1 LQSKEN
7 NHKKPMKK
15 LLLVIAATIT
25 GTCSVMAQQ
34 NTLGDG
40 AQQRLNRTDNLLP
53 VKEQNKSLSRR
64 TAGKGWYVAAN
75 EARAAGETYQY
86 FSDFHIWPDSLPIL
100 RYATN
105 NDHAYIHGVGSTL
118 DPKADYFT
126 TRLSQ
131 FQNYTVDTFFFL
143 YKYYNPVPS
152 HTDSLIIQIYND
164 SGFSRLRWQTGENTY
179 APVLKGLRSPKAIRE
194 IGYQLDTGDNT
205 ANFFA
210 QSSASYTGEFVQ
222 VLNPPVEIRDMNAAN
237 RTGLFG
243 FTAYMKPNYSY
254 NFGDTMIYGRDSSRA
269 KDPVNKISAF
279 QPYCVQAQTGLEGLG
294 FYNYALVNFS
304 GQRYSTRADEWFL
317 PYNIPSAK
325 RIYLYSGFHVN
336 YFNLGNK
343 RFENT
348 GADISNVYPN
358 PAAKNNDLMVQVKL
372 KEATDV
378 MVDIF
383 NVQGQKVKT
392 IAKQHF
398 AAGTS
403 SISFNVAELPAGSYF
418 VRMSGSFGSVSQTM
432 LLK

>member
-1 LQSKEN
+1 
-7 NHKKPMKK
+7 MKK
-15 LLLVIAATIT
+15 LLLVFAAAVLSS
-25 GTCSVMAQQ
+25 GAVMAQQ
-34 NTLGDG
+34 NMLSEGV
-40 AQQRLNRTDNLLP
+40 QPQLKRTDNQMP
-53 VKEQNKSLSRR
+53 HSVKSKSLARR
-64 TAGKGWYVAAN
+64 NAGNGWYTAVD
-75 EARAAGETYQY
+75 EARAAGESFLY
-86 FSDFHIWPDSLPIL
+86 FGDFHIWPDSLPIL
-100 RYATN
+100 RYATR

-131 FQNYTVDTFFFL
+131 FQNYTVDTFFFV
-143 YKYYNPVPS
+143 YKYYNPVPE
-152 HTDSLIIQIYND
+152 HTDSLFVQVYDD
-164 SGFSRLRWQTGENTY
+164 SGFARLGWQSGGTTY
-179 APVLKGLRSPKAIRE
+179 APVLKGLRSPSAVRE
-194 IGYQLDTGDNT
+194 YSYLLDTGDNT
-205 ANFFA
+205 SDFF
-210 QSSASYTGEFVQ
+210 QPTSASYTGTFVQ
-222 VLNPPVEIRDMNAAN
+222 VLNPPVSVRDMNAAG

-254 NFGDTMIYGRDSSRA
+254 KMGDTMIYGRDTSRA
-269 KDPVNKISAF
+269 TDPVNKISAF
-279 QPYCVQAQTGLEGLG
+279 QPYCIQAQTALEGSA

-304 GQRYSTRADEWFL
+304 NQRYSSRATEWFL
-317 PYNIPSAK
+317 PYNIPTAQ

-358 PAAKNNDLMVQVKL
+358 PASKSSDLMVQVKL
-372 KEATDV
+372 KQASDV
-378 MVDIF
+378 VVDIF

-403 SISFNVAELPAGSYF
+403 SVSFNVAELPAGSYF
-418 VRMSGSFGSVSQTM
+418 VRMSGSFGTVSQAM